1 MLRQL
6 ISRYRLWL
14 FHTEGKRT
22 DEPRI
27 ERVLTLDA
35 QCGEEGR

>member
-22 DEPRI
+22 TNP
-27 ERVLTLDA
+27 VLNE
-35 QCGEEGR
+35 C